1 MDRGQAWNEIM
12 RNFTPVF
19 HHFFLE
25 RFQNPD
31 TWYNNRIRYTR
42 SVAVSSMIGYVLG
55 IGDRHSM
62 NVLIK
67 NDTAE
72 VVHIDFGITFDQGK
86 RLRTPETV
94 PFRLTRDLVDGMG
107 MGGCDGL
114 FSYCSERTL
123 DVLRLNRSTVLTIL
137 EVMLYDPLCSFAIS
151 PWQAMQMQRENDVDV
166 EEDGVNVPMQNNLKL
181 TQQSD
186 HDAHE
191 NMNDKSAAAEAALRG
206 VRQKLQGYEDP
217 NGDAMSV
224 EGQVKLLIMEAQN
237 PINLQSLYHGWAPW
251 V

>member
-12 RNFTPVF
+12 KNFTPVF

-72 VVHIDFGITFDQGK
+72 VVHIDFGITFDQEIGAE
-86 RLRTPETV
+86 LVSFCV
-94 PFRLTRDLVDGMG
+94 P
-107 MGGCDGL
+107 
-114 FSYCSERTL
+114 
-123 DVLRLNRSTVLTIL
+123 
-137 EVMLYDPLCSFAIS
+137 
-151 PWQAMQMQRENDVDV
+151 
-166 EEDGVNVPMQNNLKL
+166 
-181 TQQSD
+181 
-186 HDAHE
+186 
-191 NMNDKSAAAEAALRG
+191 
-206 VRQKLQGYEDP
+206 
-217 NGDAMSV
+217 
-224 EGQVKLLIMEAQN
+224 
-237 PINLQSLYHGWAPW
+237 
-251 V
+251 